1 MLASTYVDRLIG
13 LGQSV
18 TPDNVHLMALCCV
31 ATASKFLDDAF
42 VSNKRYAEIGGVS
55 TSAYNILEIE
65 LLKQLNFGLGC
76 PAGLFR
82 KSAVDVLEGREA
94 SPMGITSIST
104 SVGFTHEGRSPTVA
118 PKPAASSNRV
128 YAGRQATDYS
138 ALVERAARAERAWGT
153 KSARSQGA
161 SSGVRAAQSEAMAI
175 RAAEEAPH
183 RDMDTR
189 GRSNSYGHTPP
200 GETLHV
206 VC

>member
-1 MLASTYVDRLIG
+1 MPRRRAFETLRRTLG
-13 LGQSV
+13 LSV
-18 TPDNVHLMALCCV
+18 GPRSSLPVVRH
-31 ATASKFLDDAF
+31 
-42 VSNKRYAEIGGVS
+42 
-55 TSAYNILEIE
+55 NILFT
-65 LLKQLNFGLGC
+65 L
-76 PAGLFR
+76 
-82 KSAVDVLEGREA
+82 
-94 SPMGITSIST
+94 SI
-104 SVGFTHEGRSPTVA
+104 VHTVA